1 MGDVTVNHVQHRDA
15 IWVEVSLTRDERIV
29 AVPASAPE
37 DRNVEEVHATLRARS
52 AEVRVD

>member
-1 MGDVTVNHVQHRDA
+1 MGDVTVNHIRHRDA

-37 DRNVEEVHATLRARS
+37 DPKVEEVHATLRGRS

>member
-37 DRNVEEVHATLRARS
+37 DRNVEEVHATLRAGS